1 MEDVMSSEQVVE
13 DQRPYEFDELTVQQL
28 NVGRH
33 FKMSSGGHSVVIHSN
48 AQSVGVWLGGRF
60 SRSGVQQIGM
70 FADERMAYFMVWPEE
85 KYWDHGV
92 KTKLPFAIST
102 QGVQVPHPD
111 GTATRLTLKDISDI
125 AKAYKK

>member
-1 MEDVMSSEQVVE
+1 MSSEQVVE
-13 DQRPYEFDELTVQQL
+13 DPRPYEFDEATVQQL

-33 FKMSSGGHSVVIHSN
+33 FKMSNGGNSLVIHSS
-48 AQSVGVWLGGRF
+48 ASSVGMWLSGRF
-60 SRSGVQQIGM
+60 SRPGIQQIGM
-70 FADERMAYFMVWPEE
+70 YADERLAYFMVWPDE

-92 KTKLPFAIST
+92 KNKLPFAIST

-111 GTATRLTLKDISDI
+111 GDVTRLTLKDIADI